1 MRITAQRSGLAAPP
15 STHTELAQLRV
26 RVVALENLV
35 IALLAQAPE
44 QQLRLVRE
52 MAVHISPR
60 PGFTRHRLT
69 LHAADE
75 MRSLVDR
82 ARRFRAERLRVFRS
96 CPLITPQDA
105 CSSLQILAMPRGI
118 AVVCA

>member
-1 MRITAQRSGLAAPP
+1 MRNTVKRSAFVAPL
-15 STHTELAQLRV
+15 STQTEIAQLRV

-44 QQLRLVRE
+44 RQLLLARE

-75 MRSLVDR
+75 MLSLVDR
-82 ARRFRAERLRVFRS
+82 ARRFRSAR
-96 CPLITPQDA
+96 PP
-105 CSSLQILAMPRGI
+105 
-118 AVVCA
+118 

>member
-1 MRITAQRSGLAAPP
+1 MRITTKRSGCVAPP

-44 QQLRLVRE
+44 QQLRLARE

-60 PGFTRHRLT
+60 PGYTRHRLT
-69 LHAADE
+69 LHAAEE

-82 ARRFRAERLRVFRS
+82 ARRFRS
-96 CPLITPQDA
+96 G
-105 CSSLQILAMPRGI
+105 SSP
-118 AVVCA
+118 

>member
-1 MRITAQRSGLAAPP
+1 MRSTTHPSGAPSP
-15 STHTELAQLRV
+15 LSTQTELAQLRV

-35 IALLAQAPE
+35 IALLAQATEP
-44 QQLRLVRE
+44 QLRLARE

-75 MRSLVDR
+75 MLSLVDR
-82 ARRFRAERLRVFRS
+82 AHRFRSA
-96 CPLITPQDA
+96 PLA
-105 CSSLQILAMPRGI
+105 
-118 AVVCA
+118 

>member
-1 MRITAQRSGLAAPP
+1 MTTNRRLHIA
-15 STHTELAQLRV
+15 TECAQLRV
-26 RVVALENLV
+26 RVIALENLV

-44 QQLRLVRE
+44 RQLRLARE

-75 MRSLVDR
+75 MLSLVAR
-82 ARRFRAERLRVFRS
+82 ARRFRSAR
-96 CPLITPQDA
+96 PP
-105 CSSLQILAMPRGI
+105 
-118 AVVCA
+118 

>member
-1 MRITAQRSGLAAPP
+1 MRRNAPRSTPTAPLCTQ
-15 STHTELAQLRV
+15 TELAQLRV

-44 QQLRLVRE
+44 PQLRLARE

-75 MRSLVDR
+75 MLSLVGR
-82 ARRFRAERLRVFRS
+82 ARRFRSAA
-96 CPLITPQDA
+96 PL
-105 CSSLQILAMPRGI
+105 
-118 AVVCA
+118 